1 MAAATL
7 SQADA
12 AAPVSF
18 AAALRFWCKLGFIGF
33 GGPAGQIA
41 IMHREL
47 VQERRWISEER
58 FLHAL
63 NFCMLLPGPEA
74 TQLATYIGWLQHGV
88 RGAIAAGVLFVLPGF
103 VLITAISVLYV
114 SFSSLAPVQGVLFGL
129 RAAVLAVVIEAVL
142 RIGSRALKNRTSW
155 LIAGAAFVAIFA
167 FAVPFP
173 VIVLAAAVSGFCL
186 QRWRTSRGERA
197 VVVAPEPLARTQSRS
212 TIAYTIRIILVCCAL
227 WFLPLVLIQS
237 LLGPEHVLTREGW
250 FFSKMAVVTFGGAY
264 AVLAYVAQEAVGR
277 FGWLSPDDMLQGL
290 ALAETT
296 PGPLILV
303 LTFVGFVAGFRHGA
317 PLDPWIAGLLGAVLT
332 TWVTFVPCFLWI
344 LVGAPHIER
353 LRRQQALSAALA
365 TVTAAVVGVILNLAI
380 WFALHALF
388 RDVRTWSA
396 HGVSLPIPQPG
407 SVDVPAVVIAAGA
420 MLAMLRF
427 RAPMLPVLGA
437 CAAAGL
443 LVTWWMR

>member
-1 MAAATL
+1 MAATTMT
-7 SQADA
+7 QADA

-18 AAALRFWCKLGFIGF
+18 AAALRFWFRLGFISF

-47 VQERRWISEER
+47 VEERRWISEER

-74 TQLATYIGWLQHGV
+74 QQLATYIGWLQHGL
-88 RGAIAAGVLFVLPGF
+88 RGALAAGVLFVLPGF
-103 VLITAISVLYV
+103 VLITAISILYV
-114 SFSSLAPVQGVLFGL
+114 SFSSLAPVQGVLLGL

-142 RIGSRALKNRTSW
+142 RIGRRALKDRLGW
-155 LIAGAAFVAIFA
+155 AIAGAAFVGIFV

-173 VIVLAAAVSGFCL
+173 VIVLAAAVIGFFA
-186 QRWRTSRGERA
+186 QRGSSQSETAPVRVEEPPSRM
-197 VVVAPEPLARTQSRS
+197 QSRS
-212 TIAYTIRIILVCCAL
+212 SFASALKIVVVCGVL
-227 WFLPLVLIQS
+227 WFAPILAIQA
-237 LLGPEHVLTREGW
+237 LLGSEHVLTREGW

-277 FGWLSPDDMLQGL
+277 FGWLGADDMLQGL

-303 LTFVGFVAGFRHGA
+303 LTFVGFVAGFRHAA
-317 PLDPWIAGLLGAVLT
+317 PLDPWMAGVLGAVLT

-344 LVGAPHIER
+344 LVGAPHVER
-353 LRRQQALSAALA
+353 LRRQPALSAALA

-388 RDVRTWSA
+388 REVHTWSA
-396 HGVSLPIPQPG
+396 YGLSLPVPQLG
-407 SVDVPAVVIAAGA
+407 TVDVPAVVIAAAA

-427 RAPMLPVLGA
+427 KMPMLPVLGA

-443 LVTWWMR
+443 VAASWMH

>member
-1 MAAATL
+1 
-7 SQADA
+7 
-12 AAPVSF
+12 
-18 AAALRFWCKLGFIGF
+18 
-33 GGPAGQIA
+33 
-41 IMHREL
+41 
-47 VQERRWISEER
+47 
-58 FLHAL
+58 
-63 NFCMLLPGPEA
+63 
-74 TQLATYIGWLQHGV
+74 
-88 RGAIAAGVLFVLPGF
+88 
-103 VLITAISVLYV
+103 
-114 SFSSLAPVQGVLFGL
+114 
-129 RAAVLAVVIEAVL
+129 
-142 RIGSRALKNRTSW
+142 
-155 LIAGAAFVAIFA
+155 
-167 FAVPFP
+167 
-173 VIVLAAAVSGFCL
+173 
-186 QRWRTSRGERA
+186 
-197 VVVAPEPLARTQSRS
+197 
-212 TIAYTIRIILVCCAL
+212 
-227 WFLPLVLIQS
+227 
-237 LLGPEHVLTREGW
+237 
-250 FFSKMAVVTFGGAY
+250 
-264 AVLAYVAQEAVGR
+264 
-277 FGWLSPDDMLQGL
+277 MLQGL

>member
-1 MAAATL
+1 MVTVSAASQNGAAEPVAFAT
-7 SQADA
+7 
-12 AAPVSF
+12 
-18 AAALRFWCKLGFIGF
+18 ALRFWFKLGFISF

-47 VQERRWISEER
+47 VEERRWISEQR

-74 TQLATYIGWLQHGV
+74 QQLATYIGWLQHGL

-103 VLITAISVLYV
+103 VIITAISILYV
-114 SFSSLAPVQGVLFGL
+114 SFGSLAPVQGVLFGL
-129 RAAVLAVVIEAVL
+129 KAAVLAVVLEAVL
-142 RIGSRALKNRTSW
+142 RIGKRALKDRLSW
-155 LIAGAAFVAIFA
+155 LIAAVAFVAIFA

-173 VIVLAAAVSGFCL
+173 VIVLAAALIGFCV
-186 QRWRTSRGERA
+186 QRWSFSRA
-197 VVVAPEPLARTQSRS
+197 NAPVAPAEPLHAPARWSVAGTVK
-212 TIAYTIRIILVCCAL
+212 IIVVCCAL
-227 WFLPLVLIQS
+227 WFLPLLVIQA
-237 LLGPEHVLTREGW
+237 LLGPGHVLTLEGW

-264 AVLAYVAQEAVGR
+264 AVLAYVAQEAVGN

-303 LTFVGFVAGFRHGA
+303 LTFVGFVAGFRDA
-317 PLDPWIAGLLGAVLT
+317 TPFDPLLAGVLGAVLT

-344 LVGAPHIER
+344 LVGAPHLER
-353 LRRQQALSAALA
+353 LRQQRALSAALA
-365 TVTAAVVGVILNLAI
+365 TVTAAVVGVMLNLAV

-388 RDVRTWSA
+388 RDVRAWQ
-396 HGVSLPIPQPG
+396 GYGLSLPVPQPG
-407 SVDVPAVVIAAGA
+407 SVDIPAVILAAAA

-427 RAPMLPVLGA
+427 KVPMLPVLGA
-437 CAAAGL
+437 CAVAGW
-443 LVTWWMR
+443 LVASWMR